1 MEKMNETKVERHPYP
16 KEKPKKNNKYLVSV
30 KIKKRSSSDAFYW
43 DELLGFGERL
53 NEIVSA
59 WAEMPEPY
67 NPKENNNES
76 R

>member
-1 MEKMNETKVERHPYP
+1 MSENKVKWHPYP
-16 KEKPKKNNKYLVSV
+16 EDKPKKDNKYLVSV
-30 KIKKRSSSDAFYW
+30 KRKYRSYTDAFYW
-43 DELLGFGERL
+43 DELLDFGESL